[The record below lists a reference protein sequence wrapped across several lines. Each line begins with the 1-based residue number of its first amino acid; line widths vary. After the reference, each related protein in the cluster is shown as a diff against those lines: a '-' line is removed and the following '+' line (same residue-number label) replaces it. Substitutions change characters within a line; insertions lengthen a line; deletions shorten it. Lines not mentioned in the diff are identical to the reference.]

1 MSLLSHSLFYI
12 FKRLLHTFLSSK
24 LLEQTYLFY
33 TEWNINF
40 SIGPHLPSRPTI
52 INEGFSGIYIFCIL
66 LSFHFW
72 RILLHH
78 QEVFHLHSF
87 SPRKRR
93 KEIKREEKRE
103 REKREKRVW
112 HAILQKHISQTY
124 INGQLYSPPTMSII
138 QSISVLHYKN
148 HKKYK

>member
-103 REKREKRVW
+103 RKERKESMARHTTKAYQSDIYKW
-112 HAILQKHISQTY
+112 
-124 INGQLYSPPTMSII
+124 PTLFSTHHE
-138 QSISVLHYKN
+138 HYTV
-148 HKKYK
+148 YLSSSL